1 MAIRLGINGFG
12 RIGRAVLRLA
22 QADPN
27 FEVVHLNDLTDVGHM
42 AHLFQ
47 YDSVQGRF
55 SGEVKTQDQNII
67 IDGRTIHCSQGTS
80 PQEIPWDQ
88 TGCDLVLECT
98 GHFRTREQCKGH
110 LKGSVRKVILSA
122 PGKGVDAT
130 FVVGVNHQ
138 SYDPEK
144 HQIVSNA
151 SCTTN
156 CLAPL
161 AMILD
166 ENLGIQH
173 GFMTTVHSYTND
185 QRVLDG
191 PHPDLRRARAAALNQ
206 VPTTTGAAR
215 AIALVLPH
223 LQGKLEGLSI
233 RVPTPNVSLLDLVV
247 QVEKDTSIDM
257 VNGFFREAA
266 EGALKGILDYIEAP
280 LVSSDFNGT
289 KVSASLDAPST
300 NVIGK
305 RLVKVLAWY
314 DNETGFSRRM
324 LDLAT
329 QMANSLG

>member
-22 QADPN
+22 QEDPN
-27 FEVVHLNDLTDVGHM
+27 FDVVHLNDLTDVNHM
-42 AHLFQ
+42 AHLFH
-47 YDSVQGRF
+47 YDSVQGRYP
-55 SGEVKTQDQNII
+55 GVVQTRNQTMIL
-67 IDGRTIHCSQGTS
+67 DGREIHCSQAKS
-80 PQEIPWDQ
+80 PKEIPWDQ

-98 GHFRTREQCKGH
+98 GHFRAREQCEGH
-110 LKGSVRKVILSA
+110 LKGSVKKVILSA
-122 PGKGVDAT
+122 PGKDVDAT

-138 SYDPEK
+138 TYDPK
-144 HQIVSNA
+144 RHQIVSNA

-161 AMILD
+161 VMVLD
-166 ENLGIQH
+166 EKFEIQH

-206 VPTTTGAAR
+206 VPTTTGAAK

-223 LQGKLEGLSI
+223 LQGKLEGMSI
-233 RVPTPNVSLLDLVV
+233 RVPTPNVSLVDLVV
-247 QVEKDTSIDM
+247 QVAKDATIEK
-257 VNGFFREAA
+257 VNGYFREAS
-266 EGALKGILDYIEAP
+266 GGRLKGILDYIEAP

-289 KVSASLDAPST
+289 RVSASLDSLST

-329 QMANSLG
+329 QMAESLG